1 MNIKDKDAAN
11 IGLSEAMH
19 MMLKEMTDRDIFS
32 DMKDGY
38 RLAASVA
45 LNRSID
51 VSNHTLENRKNMYDV
66 GGVDEDFIFR
76 NAVAQLYP
84 EFEGQE
90 YKHLEKFADVGVQ
103 IIYEQ
108 FDGTG
113 GLNIEELMKNAP

>member
-1 MNIKDKDAAN
+1 
-11 IGLSEAMH
+11 MH